1 MYLYIL
7 KYDIK
12 RMRMELHNCDKM
24 HKTIMRMFKSNR
36 KEEGVL
42 FYNDEKD
49 QVIFLQS
56 INKPNIEVCTGFSVV
71 HSEEINYDE
80 CIKDD
85 EIDIEIHV
93 NPVKT
98 DVIKS
103 KEKNSSR
110 KMLITDSYEK
120 ENWVM
125 RKMLESGATVKKIY
139 KEIQTSCYIA
149 KDGVKSRELGIS
161 TFILRVR
168 IDDRDKFIEAC
179 KNGIGQ
185 QKSYGSGL
193 MLPFVIL

>member
-12 RMRMELHNCDKM
+12 RMRMELHDCDKM

-56 INKPNIEVCTGFSVV
+56 INKPNIEACTGFSVV

-103 KEKNSSR
+103 KEKIVVEKCSL
-110 KMLITDSYEK
+110 LIHMK
-120 ENWVM
+120 
-125 RKMLESGATVKKIY
+125 KKI
-139 KEIQTSCYIA
+139 
-149 KDGVKSRELGIS
+149 
-161 TFILRVR
+161 
-168 IDDRDKFIEAC
+168 
-179 KNGIGQ
+179 
-185 QKSYGSGL
+185 GL
-193 MLPFVIL
+193 